1 MREGKENMKKVLYVT
16 TVSRT
21 INAFLIPHI
30 NMLLD
35 NGYEVHCACS
45 IDKPVDKE
53 LQRRGVKIF
62 EVPFSRNP
70 LGIGNIKAF
79 IKLEELQRINDYDI
93 VHVHTPIAAIYGRLL
108 KLNFPSLRIIYTAHG
123 YHFLKG
129 GSKLGWILYYPIEK
143 IMAKFTDVTI
153 NINKEDY
160 EITKE
165 KLKPKKCYL
174 LNGVGLD
181 LDKYKKLSSKEI
193 QEKRKEFG
201 LKDKDFVVLMVAE
214 INKNKN
220 HIQLINAMDIL
231 KDKYPNIKVLCIGD
245 GTLKESLDKQI
256 ILRNLQKN
264 IFMLGYRLDVN
275 KLINISDIGI
285 LLSRREGLPRNIM
298 EFMACGRKVIATDIR
313 GCRDLICDETIG
325 TLVNVDDYES
335 TAKAI
340 EKYYILNDKSF
351 EVSEKIRKY
360 DIESI
365 NSELLK
371 IYEDVQLDINYDKGL
386 SSYVSNR

>member
-1 MREGKENMKKVLYVT
+1 MKKVLYVT

-79 IKLEELQRINDYDI
+79 TKLEELQRINDYDI

-165 KLKPKKCYL
+165 KLKHKKCYL

-201 LKDKDFVVLMVAE
+201 LKDKDFVVLMIAE

-245 GTLKESLDKQI
+245 GTLKESLEKQI
-256 ILRNLQKN
+256 ILRNLQNN

-351 EVSEKIRKY
+351 EVSKEIRKY

>member
-1 MREGKENMKKVLYVT
+1 MKKVLYVT

-108 KLNFPSLRIIYTAHG
+108 KLNFPSLRTIYTEHG

-220 HIQLINAMDIL
+220 NIQLINAMDIL

-245 GTLKESLDKQI
+245 GTLKESLEKQI
-256 ILRNLQKN
+256 ILRNLQNN

-325 TLVNVDDYES
+325 ILVNVGDYES

-351 EVSEKIRKY
+351 EVSKEIRKY
-360 DIESI
+360 DIETI

>member
-1 MREGKENMKKVLYVT
+1 MKKVLYVT

-165 KLKPKKCYL
+165 KLKHKKCYL

-201 LKDKDFVVLMVAE
+201 LKDKDFVVLMIAE

-256 ILRNLQKN
+256 ILRNLQNN

-351 EVSEKIRKY
+351 EVSKEIRKY
-360 DIESI
+360 DIETI

>member
-1 MREGKENMKKVLYVT
+1 MKKVLYVT

-108 KLNFPSLRIIYTAHG
+108 KLNFPSLRVIYTEHG

-245 GTLKESLDKQI
+245 GTLKESLEKQI
-256 ILRNLQKN
+256 ILRNLQNN

-325 TLVNVDDYES
+325 ILVNVGDYES

-351 EVSEKIRKY
+351 EVSKEIRKY
-360 DIESI
+360 DIETI

>member
-129 GSKLGWILYYPIEK
+129 GSKLRWILYYPIEK

-165 KLKPKKCYL
+165 KLKHKKCYL

-201 LKDKDFVVLMVAE
+201 IKDKDFVVLMIAE

-231 KDKYPNIKVLCIGD
+231 KYKYPNIKVLCIGD
-245 GTLKESLDKQI
+245 GTLKESLEKQI
-256 ILRNLQKN
+256 ILRNLQNN

-335 TAKAI
+335 TAKSI

-351 EVSEKIRKY
+351 EVSEEIRKY
-360 DIESI
+360 DIDSI

>member
-1 MREGKENMKKVLYVT
+1 MKKVLYVT

-129 GSKLGWILYYPIEK
+129 GSKLGWIIYYPIEK

-201 LKDKDFVVLMVAE
+201 LNDKDFVVLMIAE

-256 ILRNLQKN
+256 ILRNLQNN

-351 EVSEKIRKY
+351 EVSEEIKKY
-360 DIESI
+360 DIENVNI
-365 NSELLK
+365 ELLK
-371 IYEDVQLDINYDKGL
+371 IYDDIELDINYEKGL

>member
-129 GSKLGWILYYPIEK
+129 GSKLRWILYYPIEK

-201 LKDKDFVVLMVAE
+201 LKDKDFVVLMIAE

-245 GTLKESLDKQI
+245 GTLKESLEKQI
-256 ILRNLQKN
+256 ILRNLQNN

-275 KLINISDIGI
+275 KLINISDIGM

-351 EVSEKIRKY
+351 EVSKEIRKY

>member
-1 MREGKENMKKVLYVT
+1 MKKVLYVT

-108 KLNFPSLRIIYTAHG
+108 KLNFPSLRVIYTEHG

-201 LKDKDFVVLMVAE
+201 LKDKDFVVLMIAE

-245 GTLKESLDKQI
+245 GTLKESLEKQI
-256 ILRNLQKN
+256 ILRNLQNN

-325 TLVNVDDYES
+325 ILVNVGDYES

-351 EVSEKIRKY
+351 EVSEEIRKY

>member
-1 MREGKENMKKVLYVT
+1 MKKVLYVT

-35 NGYEVHCACS
+35 NGYKVHCACS

-108 KLNFPSLRIIYTAHG
+108 KLNFLSLRIIYTAHG

-201 LKDKDFVVLMVAE
+201 LKDKDFVVLMIAE

-245 GTLKESLDKQI
+245 GTLKESLEKQI
-256 ILRNLQKN
+256 ILRNLQNN

-285 LLSRREGLPRNIM
+285 LLSYREGLPRNIM

-351 EVSEKIRKY
+351 EVSEEIKKY
-360 DIESI
+360 DIENVNI
-365 NSELLK
+365 ELLK
-371 IYEDVQLDINYDKGL
+371 IYDDIELDINYEKGL

>member
-1 MREGKENMKKVLYVT
+1 MKKVLYVT

-256 ILRNLQKN
+256 ILRNLQNN

-275 KLINISDIGI
+275 KFINISDIGI

-351 EVSEKIRKY
+351 EVSKEIRKY
-360 DIESI
+360 DIETI

>member
-1 MREGKENMKKVLYVT
+1 MKKVLYVT

-35 NGYEVHCACS
+35 NGYEIHCACS

-53 LQRRGVKIF
+53 LQRIGVKIF

-245 GTLKESLDKQI
+245 GTLKESLEKQI
-256 ILRNLQKN
+256 ILRNLQNN

>member
-1 MREGKENMKKVLYVT
+1 MKKVLYVT

-53 LQRRGVKIF
+53 LQRKGVKIF

-79 IKLEELQRINDYDI
+79 IKLEELQRINNYDI

-108 KLNFPSLRIIYTAHG
+108 KLSFPSLRTIYTAHG

-143 IMAKFTDVTI
+143 IMAKFTDVII

-165 KLKPKKCYL
+165 RLKPKKCYL

-181 LDKYKKLSSKEI
+181 LREYKKLSSKEI

-201 LKDKDFVVLMVAE
+201 LNDKDFVVLMIAE

-245 GTLKESLDKQI
+245 GTLKESLEKQI
-256 ILRNLQKN
+256 ILRNLQNN

-340 EKYYILNDKSF
+340 EKYYILNNKSF
-351 EVSEKIRKY
+351 EVSKEIRKY

>member
-35 NGYEVHCACS
+35 NGYEIHCACS

-70 LGIGNIKAF
+70 LGIRNIKAF

-201 LKDKDFVVLMVAE
+201 LKDKDFVVLMIAE

-231 KDKYPNIKVLCIGD
+231 KDKYPNIKVLFIGD
-245 GTLKESLDKQI
+245 GTLKESLEKQI
-256 ILRNLQKN
+256 ILRNLQNN

-351 EVSEKIRKY
+351 EVSKEIRKY
-360 DIESI
+360 DIETI

>member
-1 MREGKENMKKVLYVT
+1 MKKVLYVT

-201 LKDKDFVVLMVAE
+201 LKDKDFVVLMIAE

-256 ILRNLQKN
+256 ILRNLQNN

-351 EVSEKIRKY
+351 EVSEEIKKY
-360 DIESI
+360 DIENVNI
-365 NSELLK
+365 ELLK
-371 IYEDVQLDINYDKGL
+371 IYDDIELDINYEKGL